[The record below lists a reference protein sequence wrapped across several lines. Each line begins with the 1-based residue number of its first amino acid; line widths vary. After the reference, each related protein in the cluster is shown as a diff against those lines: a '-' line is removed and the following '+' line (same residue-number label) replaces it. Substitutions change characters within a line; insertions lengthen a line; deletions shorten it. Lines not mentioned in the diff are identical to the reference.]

1 MFAGDD
7 DVSLPA
13 LSADGIEDEASSSIA
28 FPLEVQ
34 RVLTTEPQCPEFL
47 TSHFESVGR

>member
-7 DVSLPA
+7 DLSPPA
-13 LSADGIEDEASSSIA
+13 LRADGIEDEAPSSIA
-28 FPLEVQ
+28 VPFEVQ

-47 TSHFESVGR
+47 TSLFESVGR